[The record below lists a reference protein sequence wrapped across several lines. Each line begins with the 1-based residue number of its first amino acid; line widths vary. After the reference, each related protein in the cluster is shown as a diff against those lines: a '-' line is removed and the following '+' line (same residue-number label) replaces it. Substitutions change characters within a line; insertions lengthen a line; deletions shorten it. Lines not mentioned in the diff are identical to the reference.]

1 MKGTRASIEQFSVV
15 TSSSAAQNGTMNG
28 TVDLI
33 PCSHPASIS
42 AENCVEI
49 SASNLNISATIK
61 TGRLGKVSFGTLYK
75 RPVAVKQLLM
85 TNEEYLQGKIFFT
98 MMTSI
103 LQFRKTFYITYL
115 C

>member
-85 TNEEYLQGKIFFT
+85 TNEEYLQGKIFEKPFT
-98 MMTSI
+98 QLIYVNKSQNKI
-103 LQFRKTFYITYL
+103 DFK
-115 C
+115 